1 MRDQRAGIQPGFED
15 ILIIAK
21 EVFMEMGKTSLM
33 MDIEKLFDKEY
44 EGFCYQNCI
53 REILNYY
60 QCKEYDFYIN
70 MSLSTKMILQEEDYY
85 ICYDKDAYGII
96 TSELEKVQRIDD
108 ERDGEIVLAE
118 NLRRVAEGYPIIT
131 CVDGYYLQYFSYYKE
146 KHCRHNLILTGKGA
160 LDNIT
165 VLDWYAPHFYCGEIA
180 TNKYL
185 MARESSNPEDGS
197 IYSGSPIRNNWAIIE
212 RDGWNQHREEL
223 IYENLSLSLAQ
234 YFPSDPNEKNI
245 LYGIRVYQRIREE
258 LKGMVYL
265 EPKIR
270 CGELRYVHRELY
282 QTVKRKY
289 LFSYFLRLI
298 REKVNSNL
306 VEKAIE
312 YLQDLIADWEKFMT
326 VLLKCSFRGKETDIQ
341 KLEDMLAI
349 LIGKEEGL
357 YDHVFYIKNNL

>member
-1 MRDQRAGIQPGFED
+1 
-15 ILIIAK
+15 
-21 EVFMEMGKTSLM
+21 MEMGKTSLM

-60 QCKEYDFYIN
+60 QCREYDFYIN
-70 MSLSTKMILQEEDYY
+70 MSLSTKMILQEEDYS

-96 TSELEKVQRIDD
+96 TSELEKVQRKDD
-108 ERDGEIVLAE
+108 ERDGEIVLAD

-131 CVDGYYLQYFSYYKE
+131 CVDGYYLKYFSYYKE
-146 KHCRHNLILTGKGA
+146 KHCRHNLILTGKGT
-160 LDNIT
+160 LDSIT
-165 VLDWYAPHFYCGEIA
+165 VLDWYTPHFYCGEIA
-180 TNKYL
+180 TDEYL
-185 MARESSNPEDGS
+185 MARESSNPDDGS
-197 IYSGSPIRNNWAIIE
+197 IYSGSPIGNNWAIVE
-212 RDGWNQHREEL
+212 RDSWNRHKEEL
-223 IYENLSLSLAQ
+223 IYENLSLSLVQ

-258 LKGMVYL
+258 LKEIVHL
-265 EPKIR
+265 DQKIR
-270 CGELRYVHRELY
+270 CRKLRFAHNELY
-282 QTVKRKY
+282 QTVKRKH

-298 REKVNSNL
+298 SERVNSDL

-312 YLQDLIADWEKFMT
+312 YLRDLMADWERFMS

-341 KLEDMLAI
+341 KLEGMLAL

-357 YDHVFYIKNNL
+357 YDHVFYIRNNL